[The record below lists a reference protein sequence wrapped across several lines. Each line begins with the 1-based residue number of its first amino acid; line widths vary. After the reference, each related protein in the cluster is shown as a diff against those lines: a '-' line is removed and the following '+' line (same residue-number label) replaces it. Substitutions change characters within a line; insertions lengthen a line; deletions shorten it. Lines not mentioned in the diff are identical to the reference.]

1 LKLKNKKLIIFDL
14 DGTLINSAPDLA
26 LAVNHTLSSLGR
38 DTFSQK
44 EIDGWVGNGASVLI
58 RRALSASVDI
68 DKSLDEELSTK
79 ALDIFLDFYSRNSCV
94 DTITYPL
101 VPDTLTT
108 LKDRGF
114 RLALV
119 TNKPFDFIAPIL
131 KGLKLDSYFELCL
144 GGDSLSQ
151 RKPHPEP
158 LLYVCDKLEVD
169 ISNAVMVGDSKN
181 DILSAKAC
189 GMQSIG
195 VTYGYN
201 YDEPI
206 SSYEPDV
213 ILDEFVEILDILE
226 ESL

>member
-26 LAVNHTLSSLGR
+26 LGVNYTLDTLGR
-38 DTFSQK
+38 EIFSQE
-44 EIDGWVGNGASVLI
+44 EIKGWVGNGAYTLI
-58 RRALSASVDI
+58 RRALSASVEI
-68 DKSLDEELSTK
+68 DKNIDEALLQK
-79 ALDIFLDFYSRNSCV
+79 ALYIFLSFYSKNLCV
-94 DTITYPL
+94 DTIAYPL
-101 VPDTLTT
+101 VPDTLNT
-108 LKDRGF
+108 LKYRGF

-119 TNKPFDFIAPIL
+119 TNKPVGFVAPIL
-131 KGLKLDSYFELCL
+131 NGLELSSYFELYL

-151 RKPHPEP
+151 RKPHPMP

-169 ISNAVMVGDSKN
+169 VSNAVMVGDSKN

-213 ILDEFVEILDILE
+213 ILDSFVEILDILE